1 MDPRPGASLG
11 TINVT
16 QELTYLR
23 AGAEPTWE
31 RVWRCGEDVT
41 ARPEMW
47 SPYERE
53 RRLSFED
60 RVRTYR
66 ASGLL

>member
-11 TINVT
+11 IVNLT
-16 QELTYLR
+16 QELTYLH

-31 RVWRCGEDVT
+31 RVWRGGKDVT
-41 ARPEMW
+41 DRPEEW

-53 RRLSFED
+53 RRLGFED
-60 RVRTYR
+60 QVRIYR
-66 ASGLL
+66 AEGLI